1 MKNYMRPSRI
11 IIAALSLVLCG
22 QAVAQDIDT
31 EIANLTEKLAT
42 QINDHGKKKIAVID
56 FTDLDGK
63 PVELGK
69 YIAEQMN
76 VDFVLT
82 NRSFSVLDRA
92 NLKSILD
99 EHKLTATGLV
109 DPDSAKKLGQFAG
122 VDALILGTI
131 ITKGQNLNIT
141 AKIVTTDTA
150 EIIGAAR
157 AQFGP
162 DSGAKKNVSPQGAVA
177 GGQAARPSSPGG
189 VAIASS
195 LDTDIIKVSKKFGN
209 LSVGLQ
215 SLELVNGGKQYLLT
229 MTLANISTNKSIF
242 VAMNGGMF
250 GTGLKQSM
258 TDPNGYEFTDND
270 RTVTGVAST
279 MFQYPAN
286 AFTQATEIKPGDS
299 TEVTIGFF
307 STQSRNAAAGVC
319 RLQLGFLLGDDFNNG
334 YGLCTLKTFMAKMD
348 AE

>member
-1 MKNYMRPSRI
+1 MRPSRI
-11 IIAALSLVLCG
+11 IIAALSLILCG

-31 EIANLTEKLAT
+31 EIGILTEKLAT

-131 ITKGQNLNIT
+131 ITRGQNINIT

-162 DSGAKKNVSPQGAVA
+162 DSGAQKNVSPQGAVA
-177 GGQAARPSSPGG
+177 GGQAARPPSPGG
-189 VAIASS
+189 VSIASS
-195 LDTDIIKVSKKFGN
+195 LDTDTIKVSKKFGN

-215 SLELVNGGKQYLLT
+215 SLELVNGGRQYLLT
-229 MTLANISTNKSIF
+229 MTLANISTNKSIW

-250 GTGLKQSM
+250 GSGLKQSL
-258 TDPNGYEFTDND
+258 TDPNGYSFADAD
-270 RTVTGVAST
+270 RDVTGVAST
-279 MFQYPAN
+279 MLQYPAN
-286 AFTQATEIKPGDS
+286 AFTEATEIKPGDS
-299 TEVTIGFF
+299 TEVTIGFH
-307 STQSRNAAAGVC
+307 SIQSRNATAGVC
-319 RLQLGFLLGDDFNNG
+319 RLQLGFLLGDDFNNS
-334 YGLCTLKTFMAKMD
+334 YGQCVLKTFMAKMD